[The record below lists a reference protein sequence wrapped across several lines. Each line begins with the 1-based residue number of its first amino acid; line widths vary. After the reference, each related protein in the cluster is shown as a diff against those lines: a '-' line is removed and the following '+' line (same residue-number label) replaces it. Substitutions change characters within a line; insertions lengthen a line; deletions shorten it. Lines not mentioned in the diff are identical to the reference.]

1 MAQRVCIGVFDSGA
15 GGLGVLF
22 ECLRL
27 FARRCG
33 IFIFRTRRM
42 LPTGAG
48 RNKRSPPMCGRGCEF
63 SRRWALTPPSLR
75 ATRRL
80 RHAWKRCAAPFPFP
94 SSGRNPPSASQSAR
108 AVNMRSFSSRPARRS
123 APVSAPSSP
132 AKEIASPS
140 FPRPASPPPWSA
152 SSRKGSAFPFPTT
165 SLGVRSTA
173 LFWAART
180 IRSSRMRSRR
190 FTPLPSSTATPGTA
204 RRVLSLAGRDGQPP
218 AGIFDHRKGG
228 LTTNKRSAQECEPTT
243 KNEVFFLNSPKIYN
257 KLHDEHMF
265 STRFPSKTVI
275 FSQMS
280 ENFFDFSQ
288 KKWS

>member
-1 MAQRVCIGVFDSGA
+1 MVQRACIGVFDSGA

-27 FARRCG
+27 SHGVRYFYLADEAHAPYG
-33 IFIFRTRRM
+33 SRT
-42 LPTGAG
+42 
-48 RNKRSPPMCGRGCEF
+48 E
-63 SRRWALTPPSLR
+63 
-75 ATRRL
+75 
-80 RHAWKRCAAPFPFP
+80 
-94 SSGRNPPSASQSAR
+94 Q
-108 AVNMRSFSSRPARRS
+108 
-123 APVSAPSSP
+123 
-132 AKEIASPS
+132 EIASYVREGLQI
-140 FPRPASPPPWSA
+140 FGALGVDAAVLACNTATAACVEEMR
-152 SSRKGSAFPFPTT
+152 RAFPFPVVGTEPA
-165 SLGVRSTA
+165 VRLAERAGCKHALVLVTPRTA
-173 LFWAART
+173 QCARF
-180 IRSSRMRSRR
+180 RALLARERDR
-190 FTPLPSSTATPGTA
+190 FTVFSPPRLASAVERFVTEGERFPLPDHLPRGTFDGVVLGCTHYTLVKDEIAAFYASPVFDGNPGTA

-228 LTTNKRSAQECEPTT
+228 LTTNKRSAQECELTT

>member
-27 FARRCG
+27 SHGVRYFYLSDEAHAHYG
-33 IFIFRTRRM
+33 SRT
-42 LPTGAG
+42 
-48 RNKRSPPMCGRGCEF
+48 E
-63 SRRWALTPPSLR
+63 
-75 ATRRL
+75 
-80 RHAWKRCAAPFPFP
+80 
-94 SSGRNPPSASQSAR
+94 Q
-108 AVNMRSFSSRPARRS
+108 
-123 APVSAPSSP
+123 
-132 AKEIASPS
+132 EIASYVREGLQI
-140 FPRPASPPPWSA
+140 FGALGVDAAVLACNTATAACVEEMR
-152 SSRKGSAFPFPTT
+152 RAFPFPVVGTEPA
-165 SLGVRSTA
+165 VRLAERAGCKHALVLVTPRTA
-173 LFWAART
+173 QCARF
-180 IRSSRMRSRR
+180 RALLARERDR
-190 FTPLPSSTATPGTA
+190 FTVFSPPRLASAVERFVTEGERFPLSDHLPRGTFDGVVLGCTHYTLVKDEIAAFYASPVFDGNPGTA

-275 FSQMS
+275 FSQMN

>member
-27 FARRCG
+27 SHGVRYFYLSDEAHAPYG
-33 IFIFRTRRM
+33 SRT
-42 LPTGAG
+42 
-48 RNKRSPPMCGRGCEF
+48 E
-63 SRRWALTPPSLR
+63 
-75 ATRRL
+75 
-80 RHAWKRCAAPFPFP
+80 
-94 SSGRNPPSASQSAR
+94 Q
-108 AVNMRSFSSRPARRS
+108 
-123 APVSAPSSP
+123 
-132 AKEIASPS
+132 EIASYV
-140 FPRPASPPPWSA
+140 
-152 SSRKGSAFPFPTT
+152 RKGLRIFEALGVDAAVLACNTATAACVEEMRRAFPFPVVGTEPA
-165 SLGVRSTA
+165 VRLAERAGCKHALVLVTPRTA
-173 LFWAART
+173 QCARF
-180 IRSSRMRSRR
+180 RALLARERDR
-190 FTPLPSSTATPGTA
+190 FTVFSPPRLASAVERFVTEGERFPLSDHLPRGTFDGVVLGCTHYTLVKDEIAAFYASPVFDGNPGTA

-228 LTTNKRSAQECEPTT
+228 LTKNKRSAQECEPTT

-265 STRFPSKTVI
+265 STRFPSRTVI

-280 ENFFDFSQ
+280 ENFFDFSP

>member
-15 GGLGVLF
+15 GGLGILF

-27 FARRCG
+27 SHGVRYFYLSDEAHAPYG
-33 IFIFRTRRM
+33 SRT
-42 LPTGAG
+42 
-48 RNKRSPPMCGRGCEF
+48 E
-63 SRRWALTPPSLR
+63 
-75 ATRRL
+75 
-80 RHAWKRCAAPFPFP
+80 
-94 SSGRNPPSASQSAR
+94 Q
-108 AVNMRSFSSRPARRS
+108 
-123 APVSAPSSP
+123 
-132 AKEIASPS
+132 EIASYVREGLRI
-140 FPRPASPPPWSA
+140 FEALGVDAAVLACNTATAACVEEMR
-152 SSRKGSAFPFPTT
+152 RAFPFPVVGTEPA
-165 SLGVRSTA
+165 VRLAERAGCKHALVLVTPRTA
-173 LFWAART
+173 QCARF
-180 IRSSRMRSRR
+180 RALLARERDR
-190 FTPLPSSTATPGTA
+190 FTVFSPPRLASAVERFVTEGEHFPLSDHLPRGTFDGVVLGCTHYTLVKDEIAAFYASPVFDGNPGTA

-228 LTTNKRSAQECEPTT
+228 LTTNKRSAQECELTT

-265 STRFPSKTVI
+265 SMRFPSKTVI

>member
-27 FARRCG
+27 SHGVRYFYLSDEAHAPYG
-33 IFIFRTRRM
+33 SRT
-42 LPTGAG
+42 
-48 RNKRSPPMCGRGCEF
+48 E
-63 SRRWALTPPSLR
+63 
-75 ATRRL
+75 
-80 RHAWKRCAAPFPFP
+80 
-94 SSGRNPPSASQSAR
+94 Q
-108 AVNMRSFSSRPARRS
+108 
-123 APVSAPSSP
+123 
-132 AKEIASPS
+132 EIASYVREGLQI
-140 FPRPASPPPWSA
+140 FEALGVDAAVLACNTATAACVEEMR
-152 SSRKGSAFPFPTT
+152 RAFPFPVVGTEPA
-165 SLGVRSTA
+165 VRLAERAGCKHALVLVTPRTA
-173 LFWAART
+173 QCARF
-180 IRSSRMRSRR
+180 RALLAREKER
-190 FTPLPSSTATPGTA
+190 FTVFSPPRLASAVDRFVTEGERFPLSDHLPRGTFDGVVLGCTHYTLVKDEIAAFYASPVFDGNPGTA

-218 AGIFDHRKGG
+218 AGNFDHRKGG

-265 STRFPSKTVI
+265 SMRFPSKTVI

-280 ENFFDFSQ
+280 ENFFDFSP

>member
-27 FARRCG
+27 SHGVRYFYLADEAHAPYG
-33 IFIFRTRRM
+33 SRT
-42 LPTGAG
+42 
-48 RNKRSPPMCGRGCEF
+48 E
-63 SRRWALTPPSLR
+63 
-75 ATRRL
+75 
-80 RHAWKRCAAPFPFP
+80 
-94 SSGRNPPSASQSAR
+94 Q
-108 AVNMRSFSSRPARRS
+108 
-123 APVSAPSSP
+123 
-132 AKEIASPS
+132 EIASYVREGLQI
-140 FPRPASPPPWSA
+140 FGALGVDAAVLACNTATAACVEEMR
-152 SSRKGSAFPFPTT
+152 RAFPFPVVGTEPA
-165 SLGVRSTA
+165 VRLAERAGCKHALVLVTPRTA
-173 LFWAART
+173 QCARF
-180 IRSSRMRSRR
+180 RALLARERDR
-190 FTPLPSSTATPGTA
+190 FTVFSPPRLASAVERFVTEGERFPLSDHLPRGTFDGVVLGCTHYTLVKEEIAAFYASPVFDGNPGTA

-280 ENFFDFSQ
+280 ENFFDFSP

>member
-27 FARRCG
+27 SRGVRYFYLSDEAHAPYG
-33 IFIFRTRRM
+33 SRT
-42 LPTGAG
+42 
-48 RNKRSPPMCGRGCEF
+48 E
-63 SRRWALTPPSLR
+63 
-75 ATRRL
+75 
-80 RHAWKRCAAPFPFP
+80 
-94 SSGRNPPSASQSAR
+94 Q
-108 AVNMRSFSSRPARRS
+108 
-123 APVSAPSSP
+123 
-132 AKEIASPS
+132 EIAAYVREGLQI
-140 FPRPASPPPWSA
+140 FEALGVDAAVLACNTATAACVEEMR
-152 SSRKGSAFPFPTT
+152 RAFPFPVVGTEPA
-165 SLGVRSTA
+165 VRLAERAGCKHALVLVTPRTA
-173 LFWAART
+173 QCARF
-180 IRSSRMRSRR
+180 RALLARERDR
-190 FTPLPSSTATPGTA
+190 FTVFSPPRLASAVERFVTEGERFPLSDHLPRGTFDGVVLGCTHYTLVKDEIAAFYASPVFDGNPGTA

-275 FSQMS
+275 FSQMG
-280 ENFFDFSQ
+280 ENFFDFSP

>member
-27 FARRCG
+27 SHGVRYFYLADEAHAPYG
-33 IFIFRTRRM
+33 SRT
-42 LPTGAG
+42 
-48 RNKRSPPMCGRGCEF
+48 E
-63 SRRWALTPPSLR
+63 
-75 ATRRL
+75 
-80 RHAWKRCAAPFPFP
+80 
-94 SSGRNPPSASQSAR
+94 Q
-108 AVNMRSFSSRPARRS
+108 
-123 APVSAPSSP
+123 
-132 AKEIASPS
+132 EIASYVREGLQI
-140 FPRPASPPPWSA
+140 FKALGVDAAVLACNTATAACVEEMR
-152 SSRKGSAFPFPTT
+152 RAFPFPVVGTEPA
-165 SLGVRSTA
+165 VRLAERAGCKHALVLVTPRTA
-173 LFWAART
+173 QCARF
-180 IRSSRMRSRR
+180 RALLARERDR
-190 FTPLPSSTATPGTA
+190 FTVFSPPRLASAVERFVTEGERFPLSDHLPRGTFDGVVLGCTHYTLVKDEIAAFYASPVFDGNPGTA

-265 STRFPSKTVI
+265 STRFPSRTVI

-280 ENFFDFSQ
+280 ENFFDFSP

>member
-27 FARRCG
+27 SHGVRYFYLSDEAHAPYG
-33 IFIFRTRRM
+33 SRT
-42 LPTGAG
+42 
-48 RNKRSPPMCGRGCEF
+48 E
-63 SRRWALTPPSLR
+63 
-75 ATRRL
+75 
-80 RHAWKRCAAPFPFP
+80 
-94 SSGRNPPSASQSAR
+94 Q
-108 AVNMRSFSSRPARRS
+108 
-123 APVSAPSSP
+123 
-132 AKEIASPS
+132 EIAAYVREGLQI
-140 FPRPASPPPWSA
+140 FEALGVDAAVLACNTATAACVEEMR
-152 SSRKGSAFPFPTT
+152 RAFPFPVVGTEPA
-165 SLGVRSTA
+165 VRLAERAGCKHALVLVTPRTA
-173 LFWAART
+173 QCARF
-180 IRSSRMRSRR
+180 RALLARERDR
-190 FTPLPSSTATPGTA
+190 FTVFSPPRLASAVERFVTEGERFPLSDHLPRGTFDGVVLGCTHYTLVKDEIAAFYASPVFDGNPGTA

-228 LTTNKRSAQECEPTT
+228 LTTNKRSAQECELTT

-280 ENFFDFSQ
+280 ENFFDFSP

>member
-27 FARRCG
+27 SRGVRYFYLSDEAHAPYG
-33 IFIFRTRRM
+33 SRT
-42 LPTGAG
+42 
-48 RNKRSPPMCGRGCEF
+48 E
-63 SRRWALTPPSLR
+63 
-75 ATRRL
+75 
-80 RHAWKRCAAPFPFP
+80 
-94 SSGRNPPSASQSAR
+94 QD
-108 AVNMRSFSSRPARRS
+108 
-123 APVSAPSSP
+123 
-132 AKEIASPS
+132 IASYVREGLQI
-140 FPRPASPPPWSA
+140 FEALGVDAAVLACNTATAACVEEMR
-152 SSRKGSAFPFPTT
+152 RAFPFPVVGTEPA
-165 SLGVRSTA
+165 VRLAERAGCKHALVLVTPRTA
-173 LFWAART
+173 QCARF
-180 IRSSRMRSRR
+180 RALLARERDR
-190 FTPLPSSTATPGTA
+190 FTVFSPPRLASAVERFVTEGERFPLSDHLPRGTFDGVVLGCTHYTLVKDEIAAFYASPVFDGNPGTA

-280 ENFFDFSQ
+280 ENFFDFSP

>member
-27 FARRCG
+27 SHGVRYYYLSDEAHAPYG
-33 IFIFRTRRM
+33 SRT
-42 LPTGAG
+42 
-48 RNKRSPPMCGRGCEF
+48 E
-63 SRRWALTPPSLR
+63 
-75 ATRRL
+75 
-80 RHAWKRCAAPFPFP
+80 
-94 SSGRNPPSASQSAR
+94 Q
-108 AVNMRSFSSRPARRS
+108 
-123 APVSAPSSP
+123 
-132 AKEIASPS
+132 EIASYVREGLQI
-140 FPRPASPPPWSA
+140 FEALGVDAAVLACNTATAACVEEMR
-152 SSRKGSAFPFPTT
+152 RAFPFPVVGTEPA
-165 SLGVRSTA
+165 VRLAERAGCKHALVLVTPRTA
-173 LFWAART
+173 QCA
-180 IRSSRMRSRR
+180 RSRALPARERDR
-190 FTPLPSSTATPGTA
+190 FTVFSPPRLASAVERFVTEGERFPLSDHLPRGTFDGVVLGCTHYTLVKEEIAAFYASPVFDGNPGTA

-280 ENFFDFSQ
+280 ENFFDFSP

>member
-27 FARRCG
+27 SRGVRYFYLSDEAHAPYG
-33 IFIFRTRRM
+33 SRT
-42 LPTGAG
+42 
-48 RNKRSPPMCGRGCEF
+48 E
-63 SRRWALTPPSLR
+63 
-75 ATRRL
+75 
-80 RHAWKRCAAPFPFP
+80 
-94 SSGRNPPSASQSAR
+94 Q
-108 AVNMRSFSSRPARRS
+108 
-123 APVSAPSSP
+123 
-132 AKEIASPS
+132 EIASYV
-140 FPRPASPPPWSA
+140 
-152 SSRKGSAFPFPTT
+152 RKGLRIFEALGVDAAVLACNTATAACVEEMRRAFPFPVVGTEPA
-165 SLGVRSTA
+165 VRLAERAGCKHALVLVTPRTA
-173 LFWAART
+173 QCARF
-180 IRSSRMRSRR
+180 RALLARERDR
-190 FTPLPSSTATPGTA
+190 FTVFSPPRLASAVERFVTEGERFPLSDHLPRGTFDGVVLGCTHYTLVKDEIAAFYASPVFDGNPGTA

-265 STRFPSKTVI
+265 STRFPSRTVI

-280 ENFFDFSQ
+280 ENFFDFSP

>member
-27 FARRCG
+27 SHGVRYFYLSDEAHAPYG
-33 IFIFRTRRM
+33 SRT
-42 LPTGAG
+42 
-48 RNKRSPPMCGRGCEF
+48 E
-63 SRRWALTPPSLR
+63 
-75 ATRRL
+75 
-80 RHAWKRCAAPFPFP
+80 
-94 SSGRNPPSASQSAR
+94 Q
-108 AVNMRSFSSRPARRS
+108 
-123 APVSAPSSP
+123 
-132 AKEIASPS
+132 EIASYVREGLQI
-140 FPRPASPPPWSA
+140 FEALGVDAAVLACNTATAACVEEMR
-152 SSRKGSAFPFPTT
+152 RAFPFPVVGTEPA
-165 SLGVRSTA
+165 VRLAERAGCKHALVLVTPRTA
-173 LFWAART
+173 QCARF
-180 IRSSRMRSRR
+180 RALLARERDR
-190 FTPLPSSTATPGTA
+190 FTVFSPPRLASAVERFVTEGERFPLSDHLPRGTFDGVVLGCTHYTLVKDEIAAFYASPVFDGNPGTA

-275 FSQMS
+275 FSQMN

>member
-27 FARRCG
+27 SHGVRYFYLSDEAHAPYG
-33 IFIFRTRRM
+33 SRT
-42 LPTGAG
+42 
-48 RNKRSPPMCGRGCEF
+48 E
-63 SRRWALTPPSLR
+63 
-75 ATRRL
+75 
-80 RHAWKRCAAPFPFP
+80 
-94 SSGRNPPSASQSAR
+94 Q
-108 AVNMRSFSSRPARRS
+108 
-123 APVSAPSSP
+123 
-132 AKEIASPS
+132 EIASYV
-140 FPRPASPPPWSA
+140 
-152 SSRKGSAFPFPTT
+152 RKGLRIFEALGVDAAVLACNTATAACVEEMRRAFPFPVVGTEPA
-165 SLGVRSTA
+165 VRLAERAGCKHALVLVTPRTA
-173 LFWAART
+173 QCARF
-180 IRSSRMRSRR
+180 RALLARERDR
-190 FTPLPSSTATPGTA
+190 FTVFSPPRLASAVERFVTEGERFPLSDHLPRGTFDGVVLGCTHYTLVKDEIAAFYASPVFDGNPGTA

-265 STRFPSKTVI
+265 STRFPSRTVI

-280 ENFFDFSQ
+280 ENFFDFSP

>member
-27 FARRCG
+27 SHGVRYFYLSDEAHAPYG
-33 IFIFRTRRM
+33 SRT
-42 LPTGAG
+42 
-48 RNKRSPPMCGRGCEF
+48 E
-63 SRRWALTPPSLR
+63 
-75 ATRRL
+75 
-80 RHAWKRCAAPFPFP
+80 
-94 SSGRNPPSASQSAR
+94 Q
-108 AVNMRSFSSRPARRS
+108 
-123 APVSAPSSP
+123 
-132 AKEIASPS
+132 EIASYVREGLQI
-140 FPRPASPPPWSA
+140 FVALGVDAAVLACNTATAACVEEMR
-152 SSRKGSAFPFPTT
+152 RAFPFPVVWTEPA
-165 SLGVRSTA
+165 VRLAERAGCKHALVLVTPRTA
-173 LFWAART
+173 QCARF
-180 IRSSRMRSRR
+180 RALLARERDR
-190 FTPLPSSTATPGTA
+190 FTVFSPPRLASAVERFVTEGERFPLSDHLPRGTFDGVVLGCTHYTLVKDEIAAFYASPVFDGNPGTA

-275 FSQMS
+275 FSQMN

>member
-27 FARRCG
+27 SHGVRYFYLSDEAHAPYG
-33 IFIFRTRRM
+33 SRT
-42 LPTGAG
+42 
-48 RNKRSPPMCGRGCEF
+48 E
-63 SRRWALTPPSLR
+63 
-75 ATRRL
+75 
-80 RHAWKRCAAPFPFP
+80 
-94 SSGRNPPSASQSAR
+94 Q
-108 AVNMRSFSSRPARRS
+108 
-123 APVSAPSSP
+123 
-132 AKEIASPS
+132 EIASYVREGLRI
-140 FPRPASPPPWSA
+140 FEALGVDAAVLACNTATAACVEEMR
-152 SSRKGSAFPFPTT
+152 RAFPFPVVGTEPA
-165 SLGVRSTA
+165 VRLAERAGCKHALVLVTPRTA
-173 LFWAART
+173 QCARF
-180 IRSSRMRSRR
+180 RALLARERDR
-190 FTPLPSSTATPGTA
+190 FTVFSPPRLASAVERFVTEGERFPLSDHLPRGTFDGVVLGCTHYTLVKDEIAAFYASPVFDGNPGTA

-228 LTTNKRSAQECEPTT
+228 LITNKRSAQECEPTT

-280 ENFFDFSQ
+280 ENFFDFSP